1 MGSGRN
7 MGKIKYYYTEI
18 LLSLAVM
25 AAATYFVYSFYS
37 HRANAEFLSQ
47 AKSKL
52 LLAQARANRN
62 IEEKIT
68 QAEDASYKS
77 SFEVALKDSGF
88 EILKLE
94 KKSDRICATV
104 VKNYQ
109 AYEKISSLLENIEY
123 KEYEQNAEISWT
135 FNIQKELNEKIINSK
150 PIFTLSGIC
159 FMNQKDWQIWV
170 NGKMYDNANSVI
182 NSDSS
187 IKSVTESEV
196 IIQSGNEKI
205 ILTLEV

>member
-1 MGSGRN
+1 

-123 KEYEQNAEISWT
+123 KEYEQSAEISWT

-170 NGKMYDNANSVI
+170 NGKMYDNDNSVI
-182 NSDSS
+182 NSDSL

-205 ILTLEV
+205 ILTLQV